1 MPDALEQTLA
11 ALVAEAIQLPATEV
25 GRPLGLADAEALLSA
40 LQADVGVATL
50 PLSIPPPRI
59 GPPSIFPIE
68 LEDVDVDLEEDED
81 EPVALVERRGAIGR
95 EVLRPPSE
103 RPQPPAFDALAEAV
117 SSAALY
123 AERRRSDA
131 PPPLPRETDGAIVLS
146 EDDIIDFEPSAAP
159 SGRPL
164 TLSELLEED

>member
-1 MPDALEQTLA
+1 MMPDALEQTLA

-25 GRPLGLADAEALLSA
+25 GRPWASPTPRPCCRCSRPT
-40 LQADVGVATL
+40 GVATL
-50 PLSIPPPRI
+50 PLSIPHRASVRR
-59 GPPSIFPIE
+59 PSFPSSF
-68 LEDVDVDLEEDED
+68 EDVDVDLEEDED

-117 SSAALY
+117 SSAAPLC
-123 AERRRSDA
+123 RA
-131 PPPLPRETDGAIVLS
+131 PPLRRAA
-146 EDDIIDFEPSAAP
+146 AAP
-159 SGRPL
+159 ARRTGPSCCPRMTSSTSSLGRAVRPAL